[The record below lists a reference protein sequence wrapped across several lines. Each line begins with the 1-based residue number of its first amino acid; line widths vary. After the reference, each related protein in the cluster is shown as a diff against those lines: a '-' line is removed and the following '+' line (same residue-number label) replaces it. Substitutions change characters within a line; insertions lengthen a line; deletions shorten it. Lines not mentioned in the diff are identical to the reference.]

1 MITKL
6 YSDRQRTH
14 GQIARWLGLVVL
26 ILAGLALSACGGGGS
41 GTGDVSDS
49 GEVIVALTDAEGDF
63 ASYTVDV
70 LSLTLTK
77 ANGAVVETLPL
88 STRVDFARYT
98 DLTEFLTAATVP
110 SGVYVKGTMVLDY
123 SAADI
128 WVEDAGGEAVKVDS
142 IVDSNG
148 NPVTQ
153 LEVSV
158 QLEDRKQLPIVP
170 GVPAH
175 LTLDF
180 DLQASNSVAFDAV
193 GVPSVTVAPFLL
205 AEVNASLNKT
215 HRLRGPLKEVDTTA
229 GKFEVYLRPFR
240 HHIADQSRHF
250 GALNVFTDDETTFDI
265 DGTGYQG
272 DAGLAVMDLLA
283 RYSAVVVIGDIRFN
297 PRRFLAR
304 QVYAGSSVPGGD
316 MDVVRGSVVARAG
329 NSLSVKGVTLFR
341 RDGTIIFNDTVTV
354 ELADSTRVSKQL
366 SMDPAA
372 IGDVSVGQRVTVF
385 GTVTNADVT
394 ALVLDA
400 ANGYLRMELSRLQ
413 GTRVELVGIP
423 EQSLPLVVDVTSIN
437 GRNAGLY
444 DFTGTGSDAAG
455 DADPFSYEVNTGALD
470 VAAIAADAAL
480 AVRGHVTP
488 FGQAPLDFDAQTIV
502 DRSAISP

>member
-6 YSDRQRTH
+6 YSDRQRMH
-14 GQIARWLGLVVL
+14 GQIAWRLCLAVL
-26 ILAGLALSACGGGGS
+26 IMTLTLSGGGGS
-41 GTGDVSDS
+41 GTGDVSDT

-98 DLTEFLTAATVP
+98 DLTEFLTAATLP

-128 WVEDAGGEAVKVDS
+128 WVEDAGGEAVKVDT
-142 IVDSNG
+142 IIDSNG

-158 QLEDRKQLPIVP
+158 QLEDRKQLTIVP

-180 DLQASNSVAFDAV
+180 DLQASNSVAFDPA
-193 GVPSVTVAPFLL
+193 GVP
-205 AEVNASLNKT
+205 
-215 HRLRGPLKEVDTTA
+215 
-229 GKFEVYLRPFR
+229 
-240 HHIADQSRHF
+240 
-250 GALNVFTDDETTFDI
+250 
-265 DGTGYQG
+265 
-272 DAGLAVMDLLA
+272 
-283 RYSAVVVIGDIRFN
+283 
-297 PRRFLAR
+297 
-304 QVYAGSSVPGGD
+304 SVPGGD
-316 MDVVRGSVVARAG
+316 VDVVRGSVVARAG
-329 NSLSVKGVTLFR
+329 NSLRVKGVTLFR

-366 SMDPAA
+366 SMEPAA

-385 GTVTNADVT
+385 GTVNNRDVT

-400 ANGYLRMELSRLQ
+400 ASGYLRMELSSLQ
-413 GTRVELVGIP
+413 GTRVDLVGFP
-423 EQSLPLVVDVTSIN
+423 EQTLPLVVNVTSIN

-444 DFTGTGSDAAG
+444 DFTGTGSDTAS
-455 DADPFSYEVNTGALD
+455 DADPFNYEVNTGALD
-470 VAAIAADAAL
+470 VAAIAGDAPL

-502 DRSAISP
+502 DRNAISP